1 MARSARILGGGSG
14 GGASLT
20 SSTEA
25 RFLVFIGLPGHESKR
40 PDPGPAQLSAGLE
53 LEPEDQ
59 WVRAGTELSHF
70 LLSELCSLG
79 RTRGAER

>member
-1 MARSARILGGGSG
+1 M
-14 GGASLT
+14 
-20 SSTEA
+20 
-25 RFLVFIGLPGHESKR
+25 FIGLPGHESKR

-53 LEPEDQ
+53 LEPPEDQ

-79 RTRGAER
+79 RTWGTER